1 MSEPKVEYRRP
12 AATAIR
18 QGSLLLFTNPGYQ
31 RPSPNELRAA
41 LDAGGL
47 TGATAAALLGVSGR
61 TLRKWTG
68 GDRDIPYS
76 AWRLLIISL
85 GLALDSRETPAAKSN

>member
-1 MSEPKVEYRRP
+1 MSEPKVEYRGP
-12 AATAIR
+12 ATTAIR

-31 RPSPNELRAA
+31 QPSPNELRAV
-41 LDAGGL
+41 LNAGGL
-47 TGATAAALLGVSGR
+47 TGATAAALVGVSGR
-61 TLRKWTG
+61 TLRKWTS

-85 GLALDSRETPAAKSN
+85 GLALDGRETAAKNN

>member
-1 MSEPKVEYRRP
+1 MPDPKVEYRLP

-47 TGATAAALLGVSGR
+47 TGATAAAVLGVSGR
-61 TLRKWTG
+61 TLRKWRS

-76 AWRLLIISL
+76 AWRLLIITL
-85 GLALDSRETPAAKSN
+85 GLAIDGRETKARYFR

>member
-12 AATAIR
+12 AVSAIR
-18 QGSLLLFTNPGYQ
+18 QGSLLLFTNPGYK
-31 RPSPNELRAA
+31 RPSSNELRAA

-61 TLRKWTG
+61 TLRKWTSG
-68 GDRDIPYS
+68 ERDIPYS

-85 GLALDSRETPAAKSN
+85 GLALDGHETTAAKSN